1 MLQTIK
7 GIMKNKKGKSS
18 KCEFVHV
25 GKMVDIEIY
34 RHGIGKKEFAFRVEI
49 DRSNLYR
56 ILKKESLATDQL
68 FRFSVELG
76 HNFFRDLADE
86 FDIRHQTASKTS
98 NK

>member
-1 MLQTIK
+1 
-7 GIMKNKKGKSS
+7 MKNKKEEKKS

-25 GKMVDIEIY
+25 GKMVDFEVY
-34 RHGIGKKEFAFRVEI
+34 RQGIGKKEFAFRVEI

-56 ILKKESLATDQL
+56 ILKKESLDTDQL
-68 FRFSVELG
+68 FRFSVALD

-86 FDIRHQTASKTS
+86 YDRKHLAASKSS